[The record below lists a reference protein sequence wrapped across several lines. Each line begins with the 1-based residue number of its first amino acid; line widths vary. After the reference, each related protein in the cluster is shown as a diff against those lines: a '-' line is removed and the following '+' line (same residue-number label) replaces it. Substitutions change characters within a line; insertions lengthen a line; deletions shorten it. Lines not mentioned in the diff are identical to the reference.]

1 MNTKRHFIAL
11 CKKIIKAYNS
21 NNEELSQMV
30 YMLVNGNICQC
41 YKSQVETVMNDE
53 IDDFADDKEA
63 RAGLI
68 PELEEI
74 VTAIK
79 KFGK

>member
-11 CKKIIKAYNS
+11 CNKVVKAFNS
-21 NNEELSQMV
+21 KNEELSNMV

-41 YKSQVETVMNDE
+41 YSYQVEEVINDE
-53 IDDFADDKEA
+53 INDFADDADA

-68 PELEEI
+68 TELEYI
-74 VTAIK
+74 VERIK
-79 KFGK
+79 NFK